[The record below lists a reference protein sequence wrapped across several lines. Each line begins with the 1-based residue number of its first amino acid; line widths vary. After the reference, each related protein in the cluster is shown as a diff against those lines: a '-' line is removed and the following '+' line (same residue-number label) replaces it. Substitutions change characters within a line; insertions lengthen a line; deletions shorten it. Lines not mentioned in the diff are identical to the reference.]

1 MYSKRGIKIK
11 VFKGEEEMNIW
22 KETKKTNKQTYFI
35 GNCDVQQPFTL
46 SVYVETNE
54 LMITKR
60 EG

>member
-1 MYSKRGIKIK
+1 M
-11 VFKGEEEMNIW
+11 
-22 KETKKTNKQTYFI
+22 YFI